1 MITIRL
7 VLSIILVLLCLV
19 NSIIRRIDK
28 KIFYKMIDN
37 PEGLERLY
45 KKHKAFKLISSIIAW
60 ICLPITLA
68 VVFMLVLGFI
78 Q

>member
-7 VLSIILVLLCLV
+7 VLSIILVFLCLV

-28 KIFYKMIDN
+28 KIYYKMMDN
-37 PEGLERLY
+37 PEGLKRLY
-45 KKHKAFKLISSIIAW
+45 KKHKVLILISSIIAW